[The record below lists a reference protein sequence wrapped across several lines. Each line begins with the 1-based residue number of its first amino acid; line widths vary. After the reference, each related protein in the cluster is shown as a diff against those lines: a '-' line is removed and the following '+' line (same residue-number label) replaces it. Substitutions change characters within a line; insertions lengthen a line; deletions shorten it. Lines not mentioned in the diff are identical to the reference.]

1 MGGFITDT
9 LGWRYCFKINI
20 VPLLL
25 LLYVYTFHL
34 KSYKVAGQSQ
44 RSLRMIDFPGIAML
58 ASGNILLAVT
68 LLMGGN
74 IRAWS
79 DPIII
84 GSAIASF
91 GFYVVFTLY
100 QAKWATHPLVSRVA
114 RSNYNVVGSCSIILL
129 TGAGEA
135 AFLIMIPQFCQ
146 VR

>member
-25 LLYVYTFHL
+25 LLYVYAFHL
-34 KSYKVAGQSQ
+34 KSYKVSGQSQ
-44 RSLRMIDFPGIAML
+44 RSLHMIDFPGIAML
-58 ASGNILLAVT
+58 AAGNILLAVT

-84 GSAIASF
+84 GSAISSI
-91 GFYVVFTLY
+91 GFYVVFSLY
-100 QAKWATHPLVSRVA
+100 QAKWATYPLISRVA
-114 RSNYNVVGSCSIILL
+114 RSNYNVVGSCLIILL
-129 TGAGEA
+129 TGASEA

-146 VR
+146 V